1 MAAFSCQQTEK
12 YTKPASSGTRRATA
26 VKPGHPACLPT
37 PLRAQGA
44 QSGVKG
50 HCPLLPLQKVAGLD
64 DGVQTRFDVAAK
76 KIKKGGAFAAGTN
89 R

>member
-12 YTKPASSGTRRATA
+12 YTKPASRGTRRATA

-37 PLRAQGA
+37 PLRAWRAVRGA
-44 QSGVKG
+44 GV
-50 HCPLLPLQKVAGLD
+50 LPLQKVAGLD
-64 DGVQTRFDVAAK
+64 DGVQTGFDVAAE
-76 KIKKGGAFAAGTN
+76 KIKKGGAFAAWTN